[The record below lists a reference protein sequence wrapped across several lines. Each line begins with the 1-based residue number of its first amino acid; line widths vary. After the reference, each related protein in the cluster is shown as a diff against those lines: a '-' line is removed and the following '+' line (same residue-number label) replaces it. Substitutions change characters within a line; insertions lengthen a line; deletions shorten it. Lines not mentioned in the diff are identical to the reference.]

1 MKQLTFLSL
10 IILFIFI
17 NSAKIYSQANK
28 EVLTK
33 SDLIGKWKLISE
45 DLCDEC
51 EPIAFKEDK
60 FLIFYS
66 NDTCEGVLNTADKF
80 QKGTWK
86 LEGRLLII
94 NLFGEGV
101 LINQREYSAQ
111 FYDNKLYLIY
121 QAYFG
126 SANRIFV
133 LKND

>member
-1 MKQLTFLSL
+1 MKLLSFSSL
-10 IILFIFI
+10 IFLFIFI
-17 NSAKIYSQANK
+17 NPSKIYSQDSK

-33 SDLIGKWKLISE
+33 KDLIGKWKLISE

-51 EPIAFKEDK
+51 EPLTLKEDK

-66 NDTCEGVLNTADKF
+66 NDTCEGVLCTGDKF
-80 QKGTWK
+80 QKGVWK

-94 NLFGEGV
+94 NLFGEEDAV
-101 LINQREYSAQ
+101 KQRECTAQ
-111 FYDNKLYLIY
+111 FYDNKLFLIY